1 MFLLAISFAML
12 FFLRIFEKNE
22 MRLKDWFLSF
32 LHLLFPRL
40 CVVCGEPL
48 VRGEEFLCLS
58 CLMSFPYYRLGHEG
72 LERQLNEIMLVEGVY
87 ALYVYNRQSPYRYLV
102 HALKYKSRREIG
114 WMLGRMLARRFPAD
128 VKFDTVLPVPLHK
141 KKEAKRGFNQ
151 SVAQTLVDVSNLK
164 VESFAGIG
172 LINSFN
178 PFFLGRRA
186 DAFPIVMNDRR
197 RSFPEGTGDENSY
210 IVSADRSFS
219 GRKCINGG
227 AESRD
232 SPGFMSSI
240 DDDAEVNFFR
250 RENGRG

>member
-1 MFLLAISFAML
+1 MAISFAML

-151 SVAQTLVDVSNLK
+151 SRVIAEGIRQVVDVEIADGALCRVVNNPSQTK
-164 VESFAGIG
+164 VKERSRNVENIFRLQDESLLRGKHVLLLDDVITSGSTIKSCLRELSRVPDIRVSVACV
-172 LINSFN
+172 
-178 PFFLGRRA
+178 GRVGH
-186 DAFPIVMNDRR
+186 P
-197 RSFPEGTGDENSY
+197 
-210 IVSADRSFS
+210 
-219 GRKCINGG
+219 
-227 AESRD
+227 
-232 SPGFMSSI
+232 
-240 DDDAEVNFFR
+240 
-250 RENGRG
+250 